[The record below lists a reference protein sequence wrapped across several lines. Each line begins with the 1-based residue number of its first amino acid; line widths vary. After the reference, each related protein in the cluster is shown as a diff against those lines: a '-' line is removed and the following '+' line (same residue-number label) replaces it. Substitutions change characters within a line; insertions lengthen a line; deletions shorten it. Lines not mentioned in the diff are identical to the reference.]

1 MAFIIS
7 EFKEAC
13 LNLAAEDFLLRND
26 ILEEPILFIWRGQ
39 KSFIFGRNQNPFIE
53 INPSFF
59 RSDIPFLRRISGG
72 GTIYEDEGT
81 LNFSIITKNF
91 EKHIN
96 DYQYFLDPVIETL
109 KAYKI
114 DVEFKPK
121 SHLFVN
127 DFKISGN
134 AQAFIN
140 NKLMH
145 HGTILVDT
153 DIDVINEA
161 LVNYKNKT
169 TGNFVLSNKQ
179 KVENIKNLTVEKIEI
194 KDLINRLISAF
205 ESKLK
210 IPRIEYYFSSNQKSK
225 IVDIAQ
231 NKYKSKEWNFGK
243 TQEFVYKLR
252 LNDIEVEL
260 NINKGIITKVSD
272 ETLRD
277 LLGVDFLS
285 TAYFKI
291 INRE

>member
-13 LNLAAEDFLLRND
+13 LNLAAEEFLLKND

-53 INPSFF
+53 IHPRFF
-59 RSDIPFLRRISGG
+59 NTDIPFLRRISGG

-96 DYQYFLDPVIETL
+96 DYLYFLIPVIETL
-109 KAYKI
+109 KSYKM
-114 DVEFKPK
+114 DVVFKPK

-127 DFKISGN
+127 DYKISGN

-145 HGTILVDT
+145 HGTILIDT
-153 DIDVINEA
+153 EIDIINEA
-161 LVNYKNKT
+161 LVNYKNQIK
-169 TGNFVLSNKQ
+169 GNFILSNKQ
-179 KVENIKNLTVEKIEI
+179 KVENIKNLADGKIEI
-194 KDLINRLISAF
+194 DDLINRLISAF
-205 ESKLK
+205 EHELK
-210 IPRIEYYFSSNQKSK
+210 IPRIEYRFSSYQKSK
-225 IVDIAQ
+225 IADIAQ

-243 TQEFVYKLR
+243 TQEFTYKVL
-252 LNDIEVEL
+252 LYDKELEL
-260 NINKGIITKVSD
+260 NINKGIITRVSD
-272 ETLRD
+272 ETESK
-277 LLGVDFLS
+277 LLGIDFFS
-285 TAYFKI
+285 KAYFDI
-291 INRE
+291 INK